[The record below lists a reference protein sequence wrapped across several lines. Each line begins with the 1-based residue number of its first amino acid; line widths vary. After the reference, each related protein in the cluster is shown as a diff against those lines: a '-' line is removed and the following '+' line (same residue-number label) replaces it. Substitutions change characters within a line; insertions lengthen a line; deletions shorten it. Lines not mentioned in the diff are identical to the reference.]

1 MNLKY
6 AVGLDVSSKKIDACM
21 SIIDEKQRVV
31 VKSSTQITNTRKGF
45 ENLAQWIIKHKKED
59 IPVVI
64 CMEATGIYHENCA
77 YYLFEKGF
85 DTSIILP
92 NKAKK
97 YLEAIGLKS
106 KNDSID
112 AKGLSRM
119 GAEQFLERW
128 QPMGTFFYELRL
140 LTRQYQNITELKT
153 VIKNQLDALSFAMH
167 KLDSV
172 TDQLKQTIQLFE
184 SQLKE
189 LDKAILQ
196 HIKSNQEVAERVKNI
211 CTMKGLGVFS
221 FQMVFTGP

>member
-6 AVGLDVSSKKIDACM
+6 SVGLDVSSKKIDACM

-77 YYLFEKGF
+77 YYLFENCF

-140 LTRQYQNITELKT
+140 LTR
-153 VIKNQLDALSFAMH
+153 
-167 KLDSV
+167 
-172 TDQLKQTIQLFE
+172 
-184 SQLKE
+184 
-189 LDKAILQ
+189 
-196 HIKSNQEVAERVKNI
+196 
-211 CTMKGLGVFS
+211 
-221 FQMVFTGP
+221 

>member
-45 ENLAQWIIKHKKED
+45 ENLVQWIIKHKKED

-77 YYLFEKGF
+77 LYLFERNYRV
-85 DTSIILP
+85 SIILP

-112 AKGLSRM
+112 AKSM
-119 GAEQFLERW
+119 C
-128 QPMGTFFYELRL
+128 FFKS
-140 LTRQYQNITELKT
+140 I
-153 VIKNQLDALSFAMH
+153 LSFNTFWY
-167 KLDSV
+167 LY
-172 TDQLKQTIQLFE
+172 
-184 SQLKE
+184 
-189 LDKAILQ
+189 
-196 HIKSNQEVAERVKNI
+196 VK
-211 CTMKGLGVFS
+211 GF
-221 FQMVFTGP
+221 